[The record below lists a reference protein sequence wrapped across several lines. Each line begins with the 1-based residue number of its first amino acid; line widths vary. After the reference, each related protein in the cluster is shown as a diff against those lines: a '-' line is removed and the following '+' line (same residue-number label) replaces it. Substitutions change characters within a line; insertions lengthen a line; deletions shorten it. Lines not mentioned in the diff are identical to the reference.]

1 MINIKEDA
9 KKMAALLKSG
19 YTMLNLAC
27 PVCNN
32 PVFRDKNGDT
42 FCPICNRKVLL
53 VNHELSDDKDKEHI
67 SIIQNN
73 DNNEEVSTTT
83 IYQNLKRIAIMKV
96 KHLTDLLENE
106 KDIEIVDKLTHSL
119 IQLITLIS
127 QIKE

>member
-1 MINIKEDA
+1 VINIKEDA

-73 DNNEEVSTTT
+73 DSNEEVSTTT
-83 IYQNLKRIAIMKV
+83 IYQNLKRVAIMKV
-96 KHLTDLLENE
+96 KYFTDLLENE
-106 KDIEIVDKLTHSL
+106 KDIEIVDKITHSL

-127 QIKE
+127 KINE